1 MSIEL
6 VSSGCSDGIESTG
19 DAGNSGSIQ
28 GLGISAGEGN
38 VYALQYSCMENS
50 MDRVDWRATFHG
62 VTKSQI

>member
-19 DAGNSGSIQ
+19 DAGNSGSIP

-38 VYALQYSCMENS
+38 VYPLQYSCLENS
-50 MDRVDWRATFHG
+50 MDRGVWRATVHG